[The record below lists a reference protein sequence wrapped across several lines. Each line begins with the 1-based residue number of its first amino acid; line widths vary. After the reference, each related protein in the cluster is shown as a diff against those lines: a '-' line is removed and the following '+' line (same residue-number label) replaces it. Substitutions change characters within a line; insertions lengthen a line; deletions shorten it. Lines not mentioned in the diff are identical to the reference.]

1 MDLFATQRQWAA
13 GWRGMWPVDGFQDVQ
28 QGAALHCRLG
38 RPDRIVFELIV
49 ILALIAL
56 NGVFAMS
63 ELAVVSSRKSRLKMF
78 AESGRRGASS
88 ALALAEDPGRFLS
101 TVQIG
106 ITLIGI
112 VAGAYSGTV
121 FGDAFADR
129 FMAMGL
135 PERIADPLGYG
146 VVIAAIT
153 YLSLVVGEL
162 VPKQIALRNAEAIA
176 CTVAPAMATISK
188 VCAPIVTVLDV
199 STKAI
204 FKVLGLR
211 MESEQSVTEEE
222 IKTLIAEA
230 ETAGVL
236 EKDEQRMLV
245 GVMRLADRPVK
256 GLMTPRTEVEWLNVA
271 AGDAEMRRILT
282 ATTHSLIPAAEGSVD
297 AMVGVVQA
305 RALLA
310 SLLRGEALDV
320 RGHIKKALIIP
331 DTMDALDAVSSLR
344 DAEVKMA
351 LVHDEYGHF
360 EGLVTPADI
369 LETLTGMAS
378 DVEQL
383 DPKAVTRQDGSHI
396 LSGWMPADEMSD
408 LLKIPLQAQRDYQT
422 VAGYVLAVMQH
433 LPKIGE
439 KCQAGGWEFEVL
451 DLDGRRID
459 KVLATRLDKVS

>member
-1 MDLFATQRQWAA
+1 M
-13 GWRGMWPVDGFQDVQ
+13 
-28 QGAALHCRLG
+28 
-38 RPDRIVFELIV
+38 FELIV
-49 ILALIAL
+49 IVALIAL

-78 AESGRRGASS
+78 AEKGRRGAAR

-121 FGDAFADR
+121 FGDALAEKL
-129 FMAMGL
+129 MATGM
-135 PERIADPLGYG
+135 PEHVADPVGYG

-176 CTVAPAMATISK
+176 CAVAPPMAVVSA
-188 VCAPIVTVLDV
+188 VAAPVVTVLDV

-204 FKVLGLR
+204 FRILGL
-211 MESEQSVTEEE
+211 SLQNEQSVTEEE

-245 GVMRLADRPVK
+245 GVLRLADRPVK
-256 GLMTPRTEVEWLNVA
+256 GVMTPRTEVAWLNINA
-271 AGDAEMRRILT
+271 SEEEMRRVLVD
-282 ATTHSLIPAAEGSVD
+282 AAHSLVPVAEGTVD
-297 AMVGVVQA
+297 TMIGVVQA
-305 RALLA
+305 RSLLA
-310 SLLRGEALDV
+310 SMLRSEPLDV
-320 RGHIKKALIIP
+320 RSHIKAPLIIP
-331 DTMDALDAVSSLR
+331 DTMDALDAVTALR

-369 LETLTGMAS
+369 LETLTGLAT
-378 DVEQL
+378 DVETL
-383 DPKAVTRQDGSHI
+383 DPKSVARVDGSHI
-396 LSGWMPADEMSD
+396 LSGWMPADEMAD
-408 LLKIPLQAQRDYQT
+408 LLKIPLPPQRDYQT
-422 VAGYVLAVMQH
+422 VAGFVLSVMQH
-433 LPKIGE
+433 LPRIGE
-439 KCQAGGWEFEVL
+439 KCHWSGWEFEIL
-451 DLDGRRID
+451 DLDARRID
-459 KVLATRLDKVS
+459 KVLATRLDKPQ

>member
-1 MDLFATQRQWAA
+1 MVLRCSARS
-13 GWRGMWPVDGFQDVQ
+13 
-28 QGAALHCRLG
+28 G
-38 RPDRIVFELIV
+38 RPDRTLFELLV

-63 ELAVVSSRKSRLKMF
+63 ELAVVSSRRSRLKML
-78 AESGRRGASS
+78 AESGRRGAAS
-88 ALALAEDPGRFLS
+88 AVALAEDPGRFLS

-121 FGDAFADR
+121 FGDALSER
-129 FMAMGL
+129 LMAAGL
-135 PERIADPLGYG
+135 GEKVADPLGYG
-146 VVIAAIT
+146 LVIAVIT
-153 YLSLVVGEL
+153 YLSLVIGEL

-176 CTVAPAMATISK
+176 CTVAPAMTKLSRVASPL
-188 VCAPIVTVLDV
+188 VSVLDT
-199 STKAI
+199 STKFI
-204 FKVLGLR
+204 FGILGLPL
-211 MESEQSVTEEE
+211 EPEQSVTEEE

-256 GLMTPRTEVEWLNVA
+256 GVMTPRTEVAWLNIA
-271 AGDAEMRRILT
+271 ASEEDIRRILT
-282 ATTHSLIPAAEGSVD
+282 ETAHSLIPVAEGSVD
-297 AMVGVVQA
+297 TMIGVVQA

-310 SLLRGEALDV
+310 SVLRGEPLDV
-320 RGHIKKALIIP
+320 RAHIKKALIIP
-331 DTMDALDAVSSLR
+331 DTMDALDAVTSLR
-344 DAEVKMA
+344 DTDVKMA

-360 EGLVTPADI
+360 EGVVTPADI

-383 DPKAVTRQDGSHI
+383 DPKSVVRQDGSRI

-408 LLKIPLQAQRDYQT
+408 LLKIPLPPQHDYQT
-422 VAGYVLAVMQH
+422 VAGFVLSVMQH
-433 LPKIGE
+433 LPRIGE
-439 KCQAGGWEFEVL
+439 KCQSDGWEFEVL

-459 KVLATRLDKVS
+459 KVLATRLDKSI

>member
-1 MDLFATQRQWAA
+1 MFD
-13 GWRGMWPVDGFQDVQ
+13 
-28 QGAALHCRLG
+28 
-38 RPDRIVFELIV
+38 LIV
-49 ILALIAL
+49 IVALIAL

-78 AESGRRGASS
+78 VEGGRRGAAS

-121 FGDAFADR
+121 FGDALSER
-129 FMAMGL
+129 LMATGMT
-135 PERIADPLGYG
+135 EKVADPLGYG
-146 VVIAAIT
+146 IVIAAIT
-153 YLSLVVGEL
+153 YLSLVIGEL

-176 CTVAPAMATISK
+176 CFVAPPMAVVSK
-188 VCAPIVTVLDV
+188 VARPFVTLLDS

-204 FKVLGLR
+204 FRLLGL
-211 MESEQSVTEEE
+211 SLQSDQSVTEEE

-245 GVMRLADRPVK
+245 GVLRLADRPVK
-256 GLMTPRTEVEWLNVA
+256 GVMTPRTEVAWLNISA
-271 AGDAEMRRILT
+271 SDDEIRRILT
-282 ATTHSLIPAAEGSVD
+282 DTAHSLIPVAEGTVD
-297 AMVGVVQA
+297 TMVGVVQA

-310 SLLRGEALDV
+310 SVLRGEPLNVSA
-320 RGHIKKALIIP
+320 HIKKPLIIP
-331 DTMDALDAVSSLR
+331 DTMDALDAMTALR

-369 LETLTGMAS
+369 LETLTGMAT
-378 DVEQL
+378 DVETL
-383 DPKAVTRQDGSHI
+383 DPKSVLRSDGSHI
-396 LSGWMPADEMSD
+396 LSGWMPADEMAD
-408 LLKIPLQAQRDYQT
+408 LLKIPLPAQRDYQT
-422 VAGYVLAVMQH
+422 VAGFVLAVMQH
-433 LPKIGE
+433 LPRIGE
-439 KCQAGGWEFEVL
+439 KCQANGWEFEIL
-451 DLDGRRID
+451 DLDARRID
-459 KVLATRLDKVS
+459 KILATRLDKAA

>member
-1 MDLFATQRQWAA
+1 
-13 GWRGMWPVDGFQDVQ
+13 MWPVDGRADVK
-28 QGAALHCRLG
+28 QGAALRCRLG
-38 RPDRIVFELIV
+38 RSDRIVFELIV

-78 AESGRRGASS
+78 AESGRRGAAS

-135 PERIADPLGYG
+135 PERIAEPLAYG

-162 VPKQIALRNAEAIA
+162 VPKQIALRNAESIA
-176 CTVAPAMATISK
+176 CTVAPPMTMISK
-188 VCAPIVTVLDV
+188 VAAPVVTILDV
-199 STKAI
+199 STKTI
-204 FKVLGLR
+204 FKALGLR

-222 IKTLIAEA
+222 IRTLIAEA

-256 GLMTPRTEVEWLNVA
+256 GVMTPRTEVAWLNIA
-271 AGDAEMRRILT
+271 ASEDEVRRILIET
-282 ATTHSLIPAAEGSVD
+282 AHSLMPVAEGSVD
-297 AMVGVVQA
+297 TMIGVVQA

-310 SLLRGEALDV
+310 SVLRGETLDV
-320 RGHIKKALIIP
+320 RAHIRNALIIP
-331 DTMDALDAVSSLR
+331 DTMDALDAMTSLR
-344 DAEVKMA
+344 DADVKMA

-360 EGLVTPADI
+360 EGIVTPADI

-383 DPKAVTRQDGSHI
+383 DPKSVLRQDGSHI

-422 VAGYVLAVMQH
+422 VAGFVLSVMQH
-433 LPKIGE
+433 LPRIGE

-459 KVLATRLDKVS
+459 KVLATRLDKIS

>member
-1 MDLFATQRQWAA
+1 M
-13 GWRGMWPVDGFQDVQ
+13 
-28 QGAALHCRLG
+28 
-38 RPDRIVFELIV
+38 IELIV

-63 ELAVVSSRKSRLKMF
+63 ELAVVSSRKSRLKML
-78 AESGRRGASS
+78 AESGRRGAAS
-88 ALALAEDPGRFLS
+88 ALALADDPGRFLS

-121 FGDAFADR
+121 FGDALSDR
-129 FMAMGL
+129 LMAAGL
-135 PERIADPLGYG
+135 TERVADPLAYG
-146 VVIAAIT
+146 LVIAVIT

-162 VPKQIALRNAEAIA
+162 VPKQLALRNAEAIA
-176 CTVAPAMATISK
+176 CAMAPAMTMISK
-188 VCAPIVTVLDV
+188 VARPLVTVLDA

-204 FKVLGLR
+204 FKLLGLPL
-211 MESEQSVTEEE
+211 ESEQSVTEEE

-245 GVMRLADRPVK
+245 GVLRLADRPVK
-256 GLMTPRTEVEWLNVA
+256 GVMTPRTEVEWLNITA
-271 AGDAEMRRILT
+271 SEQETRRILT
-282 ATTHSLIPAAEGSVD
+282 ETTHSLLPVAEGSVD
-297 AMVGVVQA
+297 TMIGVVQA

-310 SLLRGEALDV
+310 SVLRGEALDV
-320 RGHIKKALIIP
+320 SAHLRKALIIP
-331 DTMDALDAVSSLR
+331 DTMDALDAMTSLR
-344 DAEVKMA
+344 DADVKMA

-369 LETLTGMAS
+369 LETLTGLAA

-383 DPKAVTRQDGSHI
+383 DPKSVLRQDGSHI
-396 LSGWMPADEMSD
+396 ISGWMPADEMSD
-408 LLKIPLQAQRDYQT
+408 LLKLPLPAQRDYQT
-422 VAGYVLAVMQH
+422 VAGFILSVMQH

-439 KCQAGGWEFEVL
+439 KCRAGGWEFEVL

-459 KVLATRLDKVS
+459 KVLATRLEKIS

>member
-1 MDLFATQRQWAA
+1 MGSRQFPRDRDRAA
-13 GWRGMWPVDGFQDVQ
+13 KRRGTGLTALPLCNKVPRCTARDGLPE
-28 QGAALHCRLG
+28 A
-38 RPDRIVFELIV
+38 IVFELVV

-63 ELAVVSSRKSRLKMF
+63 ELAVVSSRRSRLRLL
-78 AESGRRGASS
+78 AESGRRGAAS
-88 ALALAEDPGRFLS
+88 ALALADDPGRFLS

-121 FGDAFADR
+121 FGDALSDR
-129 FMAMGL
+129 FMAAGL
-135 PERIADPLGYG
+135 AEHIADPLGYG
-146 VVIAAIT
+146 LVIAAIT
-153 YLSLVVGEL
+153 YLSLVIGEL

-176 CTVAPAMATISK
+176 CTVAPVMTTISK
-188 VCAPIVTVLDV
+188 IASPVVSVLDA

-204 FKVLGLR
+204 FRLLR
-211 MESEQSVTEEE
+211 LPLESEQSVTEEE

-230 ETAGVL
+230 ETGVL

-256 GLMTPRTEVEWLNVA
+256 GVMTPRTEVAWLNIA
-271 AGDAEMRRILT
+271 ASEQDVRRILIET
-282 ATTHSLIPAAEGSVD
+282 AHSLIPVAEGTVD
-297 AMVGVVQA
+297 TMIGVVQA

-310 SLLRGEALDV
+310 SVLRGEPLDV
-320 RGHIKKALIIP
+320 RAHIKKALIIP
-331 DTMDALDAVSSLR
+331 DTMDALDAMTSLR
-344 DAEVKMA
+344 DADVKMA

-369 LETLTGMAS
+369 LETLTGMAA

-383 DPKAVTRQDGSHI
+383 DPKSVLRQDGSHI

-408 LLKIPLQAQRDYQT
+408 LLKIPLHAQRDYQT
-422 VAGYVLAVMQH
+422 VAGFVLSVMQR
-433 LPKIGE
+433 LPRIGE
-439 KCQAGGWEFEVL
+439 KCEAGGWEFEVL

-459 KVLATRLDKVS
+459 KVLATRLGKAS

>member
-1 MDLFATQRQWAA
+1 M
-13 GWRGMWPVDGFQDVQ
+13 
-28 QGAALHCRLG
+28 
-38 RPDRIVFELIV
+38 FELIV
-49 ILALIAL
+49 IVALIAL

-63 ELAVVSSRKSRLKMF
+63 ELAVVSARKSRLKML
-78 AESGRRGASS
+78 AEKGRAGAAS
-88 ALALAEDPGRFLS
+88 ALALADNPGRFLS

-121 FGDAFADR
+121 FGDALSER
-129 FMAMGL
+129 LMAAGIS
-135 PERIADPLGYG
+135 ERVADPLGYG
-146 VVIAAIT
+146 LVIAAIT

-176 CTVAPAMATISK
+176 CVMAPAMAVISK
-188 VCAPIVTVLDV
+188 VASPVVTVLDT

-204 FKVLGLR
+204 FRLLR
-211 MESEQSVTEEE
+211 LPMESEQSVTEEE

-245 GVMRLADRPVK
+245 GVMRLADRAVK
-256 GLMTPRTEVEWLNVA
+256 GVMTPRTEVAWLNVA
-271 AGDAEMRRILT
+271 ADETEIRRILVDSG
-282 ATTHSLIPAAEGSVD
+282 HSLMPVAEGNVD
-297 AMVGVVQA
+297 TMIGVVQA

-310 SLLRGEALDV
+310 SILRNEPLDV
-320 RGHIKKALIIP
+320 RAHIKHPLVIP
-331 DTMDALDAVSSLR
+331 DTMDAMDAMTALR

-378 DVEQL
+378 DVETL
-383 DPKAVTRQDGSHI
+383 DPKSVAREDGSHI
-396 LSGWMPADEMSD
+396 LSGWMPADEMAD
-408 LLKIPLQAQRDYQT
+408 MLRIELPAQRDYQT
-422 VAGYVLAVMQH
+422 VAGFVLSLMQH
-433 LPKIGE
+433 LPRIGE
-439 KCQAGGWEFEVL
+439 KCQHANWEFEVL
-451 DLDGRRID
+451 DLDARRID
-459 KVLATRLDKVS
+459 KVLATRLDKV